1 MKLSRHK
8 SRKAQLMDSLM
19 REWANGIDA
28 LRRTR
33 ESRGISLP
41 EMARQLEVSEDL
53 LRRVEGLEVAPSLE
67 LLAFYAYELD
77 QDMHLRFDQFDPQA
91 GSVSETPIGRTRTTF
106 TPNATRRWHE
116 ATI

>member
-8 SRKAQLMDSLM
+8 LRKAQLMDSLM

-41 EMARQLEVSEDL
+41 EMARQLEVS
-53 LRRVEGLEVAPSLE
+53 
-67 LLAFYAYELD
+67 
-77 QDMHLRFDQFDPQA
+77 
-91 GSVSETPIGRTRTTF
+91 
-106 TPNATRRWHE
+106 
-116 ATI
+116 